1 MTVDILIYHGV
12 VITME
17 GNGCGII
24 NDGAVAVKGNRIE
37 AVGPTADILKQYSAH
52 RSIDAENKAV
62 LPGFID
68 AHIHTSIAILRG
80 ASQDI
85 NGWMY
90 SGLHPLLSEADDDD
104 LMAGSML
111 NIAEA
116 VKKGTTTF
124 FDFSAPM
131 LKLVENHVR
140 AGTRAIVAN
149 TVNELASARQR
160 TAASDAQHDAQHDTQ
175 HDAQHDTQHIET
187 DVPGFD
193 PAKGQ
198 QALSDTISLIEH
210 YHDSRG
216 GRIQCMVGPQA
227 TEMVSLP
234 MLCELKATAEKY
246 SLDIHM
252 HLAQDPRETKTVL
265 QRYQKRPVQL
275 LEDLGYLTPRLHVA
289 HITDTTPEERQFLAG
304 RGVSM
309 AQCTNSICIIDGI
322 LPPCEEYLSFGG
334 KVALG
339 TDQAPGNNCNNLFS
353 EMKLT
358 AMLHKY
364 KHTDPTRFPA
374 WKVLRMATIESAR
387 AMGYGDSL
395 GSLKAGKLADIILI
409 DLTAPA
415 LSPVLFSP
423 VRNIV
428 PNLVYAASGD
438 EVQTVIIDGQVIM
451 EDRKL
456 LTVDETQV
464 ISCANQRAA
473 AICTRLC
480 TGPHTAEQ
488 AGGQSGQE
496 GQLRE
501 MPLVKWTEAGFY

>member
-17 GNGCGII
+17 GDGCGIL

-37 AVGPTADILKQYSAH
+37 AVGPTADILRQYSAH
-52 RSIDAENKAV
+52 RSIDAKNKAV

-80 ASQDI
+80 VSQDI

-90 SGLHPLLSEADDDD
+90 SGLQPLLSEADDDD

-111 NIAEA
+111 NIIEA

-131 LKLVENHVR
+131 LQLVENHVR

-160 TAASDAQHDAQHDTQ
+160 TAASDAQ
-175 HDAQHDTQHIET
+175 QHDTQHIEIV
-187 DVPGFD
+187 VPDFD

-198 QALSDTISLIEH
+198 QALNDTLSLIEH
-210 YHDSRG
+210 YHESEG
-216 GRIQCMVGPQA
+216 GRIRCMVGPQA

-234 MLCELKATAEKY
+234 MLRELKAAAEKY

-265 QRYQKRPVQL
+265 QRYGKRPVQL

-289 HITDTTPEERQFLAG
+289 HITDITPEEQQFLAG

-322 LPPCEEYLSFGG
+322 LPPCEEYLGYGG

-364 KHTDPTRFPA
+364 KHTNPTRFPA

-395 GSLKAGKLADIILI
+395 GSLKAGKLADMILI
-409 DLTAPA
+409 DLTAPTM
-415 LSPVLFSP
+415 SPVLFSP

-428 PNLVYAASGD
+428 PNLVYAACGD
-438 EVQTVIIDGQVIM
+438 EVEMVIIDGQVVV

-464 ISCANQRAA
+464 IACANQRAA
-473 AICTRLC
+473 AICARLC
-480 TGPHTAEQ
+480 TRLHTAEQ
-488 AGGQSGQE
+488 AGERAGQE